1 MGTLRLCGPYS
12 ISEIDIKSM
21 SSMNDFDDADVG
33 LRGPSLDQLR
43 MFVAVVDSGSF
54 TAAARAVR
62 RVQSAVSHAIAQ
74 IEQELGLVLFDR
86 SERRPKLTPAGRVV
100 LEEARRVLRD
110 VDRLRSRARLAS
122 DVLEPEVSW
131 AIDSLFPMSC
141 VVEVCRVFQATF
153 PNVALTV
160 RTEALGGV
168 AETVLSRLCQIG
180 VTHPI
185 GATHEALRATHLA
198 TVRMVPVAAPS
209 HALASLPS
217 PLPTEVLRGQVQIVV
232 TDRTDRSRGVELGV
246 LATRTWRVA
255 DLGTKLSFLREG
267 LGWGNMPTHMIDEEL
282 RAGTLVRLEP
292 EEWPKETEVPLSL
305 VVRHDVALG
314 PAGTWLVDAVRSRV
328 ASSP

>member
-1 MGTLRLCGPYS
+1 MGTLALWGAYV

-21 SSMNDFDDADVG
+21 FAMSEFDDADVA

-43 MFVAVVDSGSF
+43 MFVAVVDTGSF

-74 IEQELGLVLFDR
+74 IEQELGLALFDR
-86 SERRPKLTPAGRVV
+86 AERRPKLTAAGHVV

-122 DVLEPEVSW
+122 EALEPEVSW

-141 VVEVCRVFQATF
+141 VVEVCRLFQATF
-153 PNVALTV
+153 PTVALTV

-168 AETVLSRLCQIG
+168 AETVLSRLCQVG

-209 HALASLPS
+209 HPLAAVP
-217 PLPTEVLRGQVQIVV
+217 PPVPTERLREHVQIVV
-232 TDRTDRSRGVELGV
+232 TDRTERSRGVELGV

-267 LGWGNMPTHMIDEEL
+267 LGWGNMPTHMIEEDL

-292 EEWPKETEVPLSL
+292 EEWQKETEVPLSL
-305 VVRHDVALG
+305 VLRHDVALG
-314 PAGTWLVDAVRSRV
+314 PAGTWLVEAVRSRV
-328 ASSP
+328 